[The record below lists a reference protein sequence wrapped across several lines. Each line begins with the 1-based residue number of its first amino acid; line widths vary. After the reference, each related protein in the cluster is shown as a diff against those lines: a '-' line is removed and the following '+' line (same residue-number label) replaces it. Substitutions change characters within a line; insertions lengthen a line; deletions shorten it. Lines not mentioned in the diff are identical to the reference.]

1 MKGGPEGIRAL
12 TTTKAIV
19 EDRFGWAIQT
29 TIPKQLDYPV
39 ASIKESWCVQR
50 CLRPSH
56 SLIRPCREFVSGLIG
71 FIYGDSWRTR
81 IDSLTQ
87 LIQASRR

>member
-1 MKGGPEGIRAL
+1 M
-12 TTTKAIV
+12 
-19 EDRFGWAIQT
+19 
-29 TIPKQLDYPV
+29 QLDYPV
-39 ASIKESWCVQR
+39 GSIKESWYVWRYLQI
-50 CLRPSH
+50 SS
-56 SLIRPCREFVSGLIG
+56 SLIQSCREFISGLIG